1 MWDTT
6 RALAPFVLLLGAVT
20 ILRPERARNNNQST
34 VTLIVLVAGFRTHPI
49 PFFCPRVFLLRGS
62 LSPTRCYSEHEGIWS
77 RRRPSSRAHA
87 PLPRLVGVRQL
98 DRQAL
103 SSLGHQF
110 DRDPQIA
117 MLNGNRASIRVLPED
132 KRELDS
138 VRALV
143 ALHTAI
149 GDPIFAGPDA
159 PEVYF
164 LTQTRNVTRS
174 IMDFLD
180 ASGATRGDKLIA
192 TLRNARI
199 HVVVI
204 NHDPAHC
211 RRSWKPPRWK
221 RYARDMR
228 TGSGSGSSKCVG

>member
-1 MWDTT
+1 MQAFGLAAGLLP
-6 RALAPFVLLLGAVT
+6 ALMLLC
-20 ILRPERARNNNQST
+20 
-34 VTLIVLVAGFRTHPI
+34 LVSF
-49 PFFCPRVFLLRGS
+49 
-62 LSPTRCYSEHEGIWS
+62 
-77 RRRPSSRAHA
+77 
-87 PLPRLVGVRQL
+87 GVRQL

-180 ASGATRGDKLIA
+180 ASGAT
-192 TLRNARI
+192 
-199 HVVVI
+199 
-204 NHDPAHC
+204 P
-211 RRSWKPPRWK
+211 W
-221 RYARDMR
+221 
-228 TGSGSGSSKCVG
+228 

>member
-1 MWDTT
+1 M
-6 RALAPFVLLLGAVT
+6 
-20 ILRPERARNNNQST
+20 
-34 VTLIVLVAGFRTHPI
+34 
-49 PFFCPRVFLLRGS
+49 
-62 LSPTRCYSEHEGIWS
+62 
-77 RRRPSSRAHA
+77 
-87 PLPRLVGVRQL
+87 
-98 DRQAL
+98 
-103 SSLGHQF
+103 
-110 DRDPQIA
+110 
-117 MLNGNRASIRVLPED
+117 
-132 KRELDS
+132 

-204 NHDPAHC
+204 NHDPSQSPKLEAATVEKI
-211 RRSWKPPRWK
+211 RE
-221 RYARDMR
+221 RYAYGQRVGKFEVRWLAQRVPR
-228 TGSGSGSSKCVG
+228 T